1 MKPATSLLAVV
12 LLAGLLCMVPA
23 CMASEINAGE
33 GDNGRVVSAR
43 TSDVIV
49 VSLPE
54 NPSTGYLWD
63 MKATSGLMLVS
74 NTFVRSPTKYIG
86 GAGTRIWRYQVS
98 GAGTQSVTGSYHR
111 PWLPSTPTDR
121 KFSFSVEVDSGA
133 PSTATG
139 SCPYGICKPGFGGS
153 GTGLKQ
159 KSSLFF

>member
-1 MKPATSLLAVV
+1 MKPATSLLAVA

-63 MKATSGLMLVS
+63 MKATPGLMLIS

-86 GAGTRIWRYQVS
+86 GAGTRIWRYQV
-98 GAGTQSVTGSYHR
+98 GGTGTQSLTGSYHR

-121 KFSFSVEVDSGA
+121 KFSFSVQVDAKA

-153 GTGLKQ
+153 SSGLKP